1 MAPDNNRDNIYISAA
16 SLNGQTWDNSYIDF
30 DSIQAGG
37 QIEFQ
42 MSEQPNPNWAGDKE
56 QFRNFIKLLVGDSEK
71 NPGVIVDKLK
81 EFMFCNFQIKSEERL
96 DALSIFKGDVPEN
109 YYEDGTWDLSYE
121 SVPKQVYDLILFFI
135 SLPEFQLK

>member
-1 MAPDNNRDNIYISAA
+1 MYAPTPDGYCGDEDNGQTSAWYVFSALGFYPVTPGVDQYVVGSPLFKKATLTLQNGKEFAILAPDNNGDNIYISAA

-56 QFRNFIKLLVGDSEK
+56 HVPYS
-71 NPGVIVDKLK
+71 
-81 EFMFCNFQIKSEERL
+81 MS
-96 DALSIFKGDVPEN
+96 LSN
-109 YYEDGTWDLSYE
+109 
-121 SVPKQVYDLILFFI
+121 
-135 SLPEFQLK
+135 

>member
-1 MAPDNNRDNIYISAA
+1 LAPDNNRDNIYISAA

-56 QFRNFIKLLVGDSEK
+56 HVPYS
-71 NPGVIVDKLK
+71 
-81 EFMFCNFQIKSEERL
+81 MS
-96 DALSIFKGDVPEN
+96 LSN
-109 YYEDGTWDLSYE
+109 
-121 SVPKQVYDLILFFI
+121 
-135 SLPEFQLK
+135 